1 MIERTGEAFELDERL
16 TVVGAKLQPGDRAP
30 EFALDHQDPS
40 SFALSTVRLADTAGN
55 LRVLSVVPSIDT
67 SVCSLQGKRWEEL
80 KNELPAGAV
89 LYTISMD
96 LPFAQSRWQNA
107 EGVTHQ
113 ALSGH
118 KSEQFG
124 IDYGLLLKEWRQ
136 LQRSLWVINGDGV
149 IRYVEYVPDQG
160 AEIDF
165 DAALA
170 AIRAATAASA

>member
-16 TVVGAKLQPGDRAP
+16 TVVGAKLHAGDRAP
-30 EFALDHQDPS
+30 DFTLVHQDPS
-40 SFALSTVRLADTAGN
+40 TFAMQDVTLAESDGN
-55 LRVLSVVPSIDT
+55 LRVLSVVPSLDT

-80 KNELPAGAV
+80 SAGLPEHAV

-96 LPFAQSRWQNA
+96 LPYAQSRWQAA
-107 EGVTHQ
+107 ENVGHR
-113 ALSGH
+113 ALSAH
-118 KSEQFG
+118 KNEQFATE
-124 IDYGLLLKEWRQ
+124 YGLLLKEWRC
-136 LQRSLWVINGDGV
+136 LQRSLWVIDGDRR

-170 AIRAATAASA
+170 AIEATSAP

>member
-30 EFALDHQDPS
+30 EFSLEHQDPS
-40 SFALSTVRLADTAGN
+40 SFVIAPVRLSESAGK
-55 LRVLSVVPSIDT
+55 LRVLSVVPSLDT
-67 SVCSLQGKRWEEL
+67 SVCSIQGKRWDEL
-80 KNELPAGAV
+80 KAELPEGAV

-96 LPFAQSRWQNA
+96 LPYAQSRWQTA

-113 ALSGH
+113 PLSAH

-124 IDYGLLLKEWRQ
+124 TDYGLLLKEWRL
-136 LQRSLWVINGDGV
+136 LQRSLWVIDGDGV
-149 IRYVEYVPDQG
+149 VRYVEYVPDQG

-170 AIRAATAASA
+170 AIRAAVA